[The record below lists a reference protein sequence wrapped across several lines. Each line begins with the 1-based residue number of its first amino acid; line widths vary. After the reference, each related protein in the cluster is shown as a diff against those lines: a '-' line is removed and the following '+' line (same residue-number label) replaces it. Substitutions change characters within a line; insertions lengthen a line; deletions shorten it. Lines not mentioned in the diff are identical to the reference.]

1 MQPTQRGVSRREFVK
16 AAVAIGGSAAL
27 SACLER
33 ESPDLATGDPSSV
46 PDRQHAWNEA
56 LPRDDHGNVRIP
68 RHHALL
74 LVEYSETGV
83 PDDDA
88 REAVEAAFRSLER
101 AYPWSNEGLLFTAGY
116 APAYFDRYDADL
128 DGVALPAPAALAPFE
143 DPELDE
149 PDAMI
154 HLASDYGSVVLGA
167 EQALMGERATLNG
180 VDVSGFG
187 EVFDRVD
194 KRTGFVGDGLPAENQ
209 DVDGIPDDEPV
220 DEDAPLFMGFE
231 SGFEK
236 NQASED
242 GVAIESGPFA
252 GGTTQHLSKIRLH
265 LDQWY
270 DQDSR
275 SQRVAKMFCPA
286 HAEDDRVE
294 GVGEN
299 LGDDNQVGDCV
310 DDIEADA
317 GSHGIVGHAQK
328 SARARDENDTPVLL
342 RRDFDSTD
350 DGAAGVHFLSLQSSV
365 ADFVA
370 TRAAMNGSDVSEGSS
385 VGTRLNNGI
394 LQYMTVQRRGN
405 YLVPPRSSRALP
417 RPSP

>member
-88 REAVEAAFRSLER
+88 RETVEAAFRSLER

-116 APAYFDRYDADL
+116 SPAYFDRYDADL
-128 DGVALPAPAALAPFE
+128 DGVALPAPTALAPFE

-149 PDAMI
+149 PDAVL

-167 EQALMGERATLNG
+167 EQALMGERSTLNG

-236 NQASED
+236 NQASEG
-242 GVAIESGPFA
+242 GVTIESGPFA

-270 DQDSR
+270 NQDSR

-299 LGDDNQVGDCV
+299 LGDDNQVDDCV
-310 DDIEADA
+310 DDVEADA

-350 DGAAGVHFLSLQSSV
+350 DGAAGVHFLSLQSSI

-370 TRAAMNGSDVSEGSS
+370 TRAAMNGSDVSEESS